1 MKKIFTLLCGI
12 AFAAQFT
19 TVSAQSTT
27 KMKVYTTDGNVVE
40 YSTSEVDS
48 VTFSAQEDTYA
59 YKIINGHK
67 FINLGL
73 SVLWA
78 ETNIG
83 AESAEDYGNYY
94 AWGEVTAYGE
104 NKDWGDKEVKTSY
117 NWDTYKYG
125 TYYDL
130 TKYTSSDQI
139 LDDADD
145 AAIVNWGDSCR
156 MPTENDFKELRSECT
171 WTWDSDKKGYKVTSN
186 KPGYTNNSIFLAAPG
201 YYANGDLNQ
210 TGSQGLYWAKTI
222 YKGRSGNDYCRY
234 GYCLIFNNNG
244 GFWEDRLRY
253 DGVSVRP
260 VAEP

>member
-94 AWGEVTAYGE
+94 GWGE
-104 NKDWGDKEVKTSY
+104 
-117 NWDTYKYG
+117 
-125 TYYDL
+125 
-130 TKYTSSDQI
+130 TKPSSYTSDAYNYEDNPAK
-139 LDDADD
+139 LDAEID
-145 AAIVNWGDSCR
+145 AATVNLGTPCR
-156 MPTENDFKELRSECT
+156 MPTQKEFQELCDNCNWQWATENGV
-171 WTWDSDKKGYKVTSN
+171 KGYKVTS
-186 KPGYTNNSIFLAAPG
+186 KKQGYTSNSIFLPASG
-201 YYANGDLNQ
+201 YCEDGTTYEQ
-210 TGSQGLYWAKTI
+210 GSYGLYWSCSLKLDLHNCAYNLMFTSSNHTTDAFFRHLGLSI
-222 YKGRSGNDYCRY
+222 
-234 GYCLIFNNNG
+234 
-244 GFWEDRLRY
+244 
-253 DGVSVRP
+253 RP
-260 VAEP
+260 VAAK

>member
-78 ETNIG
+78 ETNVG
-83 AESAEDYGNYY
+83 AEAATGFGNYY
-94 AWGEVTAYGE
+94 AWGET
-104 NKDWGDKEVKTSY
+104 KPKTNYTEESY
-117 NWDTYKYG
+117 
-125 TYYDL
+125 
-130 TKYTSSDQI
+130 TKPET
-139 LDDADD
+139 LDATHD
-145 AAIVNWGDSCR
+145 AATANWETPCR
-156 MPTENDFKELRSECT
+156 MPTKDEFDELMNKCD
-171 WTWDSDKKGYKVTSN
+171 WTWDDTNKGYKITS
-186 KPGYTNNSIFLAAPG
+186 KTNDNSIFLPASG
-201 YYANGDLNQ
+201 YHTDEGLQAQGTIGEYWSSSDNGSTAVISYFSKNYKYIWSPS
-210 TGSQGLYWAKTI
+210 SQYYGCTI
-222 YKGRSGNDYCRY
+222 
-234 GYCLIFNNNG
+234 
-244 GFWEDRLRY
+244 
-253 DGVSVRP
+253 RP
-260 VAEP
+260 VATLN